1 MQNAATITIAG
12 IVGAGGVPADA
23 DPITAPTERNRA
35 RCFRIMDADASFN
48 CLLATNGHPTQ
59 NVRFELFSIDL
70 PYTTPLP
77 ADLAE
82 VRMYDLAGIQWQG
95 NIPENEVRVCANYY
109 TVGWYYAR
117 ITRADPNT
125 LLSFVPSTGMDR
137 RAG

>member
-1 MQNAATITIAG
+1 MQNAATITIGG

-23 DPITAPTERNRA
+23 DPITTPADRNRA
-35 RCFRIMDADASFN
+35 RCFRIMDTDASFN
-48 CLLATNGHPTQ
+48 CLLVTNGHPSQ
-59 NVRFELFSIDL
+59 NCRFELFSIDL

-77 ADLAE
+77 EDLST
-82 VRMYDLAGIQWQG
+82 VRMIDLSGIQWRD
-95 NIPENEVRVCANYY
+95 NIPPGEVRVCANYY